1 MAAPATPA
9 PTPIKKPKMS
19 AAKRSETMT
28 AYLFIA
34 PYLISA
40 AIFTFG
46 LMAYSFYISFTD
58 QEGAIDKKFGFVGIT
73 NYINALG
80 DNQFLTTL
88 ANVFWYALI
97 VTTLQT
103 IGAVLLATLLNSK
116 MRFKQFFRTVFYA
129 PSVASSV
136 VISMIF
142 LLLYLKTGFINRG
155 LEIIGLPNDTA
166 WLQNANGLFEI
177 LIPGDQTINNP
188 LLRGP
193 SVAWMAIMAMN
204 IFTTIPTLM
213 LMFLAALQEIPG
225 QLYEAASID
234 GANKREQFFKIT
246 LPLLRPTFVLVLVL
260 STIGTFQ
267 IFDQVAV
274 MTKGGP
280 VNTTSTPGYL
290 IYSKV
295 LGEGASP
302 ESGYGAA
309 MAFILAIIIFTLT
322 FLQRRFIEQGSQK
335 D

>member
-9 PTPIKKPKMS
+9 PPRASRFSS
-19 AAKRSETMT
+19 ARRTEALT
-28 AYLFIA
+28 AYLFLA
-34 PYLISA
+34 PYLIVA

-46 LMAYSFYISFTD
+46 LMFYAFYISFTD
-58 QEGAIDKKFGFVGIT
+58 QEGAIDKKFGFIGLA
-73 NYINALG
+73 NYTNALK
-80 DNQFLTTL
+80 DPQFLTTL
-88 ANVFWYALI
+88 ANVFWYAVI

-116 MRFKQFFRTVFYA
+116 MRFKQFFRTIFYA

-142 LLLYLKTGFINRG
+142 LLLYLKTGFINRF
-155 LEIIGLPNDTA
+155 LDIIGLPSDTA
-166 WLQNANGLFEI
+166 WLQNQQGLIEL
-177 LIPGDQTINNP
+177 LIPGEQSISNP

-213 LMFLAALQEIPG
+213 LMFLAALQDIPG

-234 GANKREQFFKIT
+234 GASKRQQFFRIT
-246 LPLLRPTFVLVLVL
+246 LPLLRPTFVRVLVL

-274 MTKGGP
+274 MTQGGP
-280 VNTTSTPGYL
+280 ANTTSTPGYL

-295 LGEGASP
+295 LGEKTSP
-302 ESGYGAA
+302 KSGYGAA
-309 MAFILAIIIFTLT
+309 MAFILAAIIFFFTW
-322 FLQRRFIEQGSQK
+322 LQRRFIEEGSQK

>member
-9 PTPIKKPKMS
+9 PIKKPRKMS
-19 AAKRSETMT
+19 SAKRGETLT
-28 AYLFIA
+28 AYLFLA
-34 PYLISA
+34 PYLITA

-46 LMAYSFYISFTD
+46 LMFYSFYISFTD
-58 QEGAIDKKFGFVGIT
+58 QEGAIDKKFGFVGID
-73 NYINALG
+73 NYIRAVG
-80 DNQFLTTL
+80 DSQFLTTL
-88 ANVFWYALI
+88 ANVVWYALI
-97 VTTLQT
+97 VTILQT

-116 MRFKQFFRTVFYA
+116 MRFKQFFRTIFYA

-142 LLLYLKTGFINRG
+142 LLLYLRTGFINRF
-155 LEIIGLPNDTA
+155 LDIVGLPSDTA
-166 WLQNANGLFEI
+166 WLQNSRGLFEI
-177 LIPGDQTINNP
+177 LLPGERTISNP

-213 LMFLAALQEIPG
+213 LMFLAALQDIPG

-234 GANKREQFFKIT
+234 GATKRQQFFKIT

-274 MTKGGP
+274 MTQGGP
-280 VNTTSTPGYL
+280 ANTTSTPGYL

-295 LGEGASP
+295 LGEKTSP

-309 MAFILAIIIFTLT
+309 MAFILAAIIFFFTW
-322 FLQRRFIEQGSQK
+322 LQRRFIEQGSQK